1 MIESDHFKE
10 MVIVCKRTD
19 QILDR
24 LNDLVSQMQE
34 LKLECDVYTPREV
47 RQWKKDTKVKF
58 SPFLDKRESLLRMLE
73 KRERQKAQQTEN
85 ENLKRKGS
93 INKKCIKNKLVVSAH
108 VQKIVNLSSVEGT
121 HFLRIQE
128 FYENLSNNYD
138 ALVTMGEAGMLRG
151 FVIST
156 LNKLPHVK
164 PDLVRTD
171 DNWENW

>member
-1 MIESDHFKE
+1 M
-10 MVIVCKRTD
+10 R
-19 QILDR
+19 
-24 LNDLVSQMQE
+24 
-34 LKLECDVYTPREV
+34 
-47 RQWKKDTKVKF
+47 
-58 SPFLDKRESLLRMLE
+58 
-73 KRERQKAQQTEN
+73 
-85 ENLKRKGS
+85 RKGS
-93 INKKCIKNKLVVSAH
+93 INKKCIKNKLVVTAH
-108 VQKIVNLSSVEGT
+108 VQEIVNLSSVKGT